1 MSFILMA
8 EVMKI
13 EDIDDPLSKWLLL
26 VLADYADDKTRTCFP
41 SLSTLTKRSR
51 IRNTTLKDRLR
62 WLEDNEY
69 IDRSSGNSHASN
81 IYTVLPHLSR
91 DTPYVGRQPTTNLS
105 SNQLNSKVSM
115 NKRGLIKLDWLPD
128 KEILDKIN
136 KSFGEINHGE
146 ETDKFVN
153 YHVAKG
159 SVFAKPERAYYN
171 WCRNVSQWR
180 EKVISF
186 ETFKGNKKSNIG
198 GHKSDYF
205 STVVD
210 GLEGDD

>member
-13 EDIDDPLSKWLLL
+13 ESIDDPLSKWLLL

-105 SNQLNSKVSM
+105 SNQVNSKVSM

-146 ETDKFVN
+146 ETDQFVN

-171 WCRNVSQWR
+171 WCRNVAQWR

-186 ETFKGNKKSNIG
+186 ESFKGNKKSNIG
-198 GHKSDYF
+198 GHKSNYF
-205 STVVD
+205 SSVVD